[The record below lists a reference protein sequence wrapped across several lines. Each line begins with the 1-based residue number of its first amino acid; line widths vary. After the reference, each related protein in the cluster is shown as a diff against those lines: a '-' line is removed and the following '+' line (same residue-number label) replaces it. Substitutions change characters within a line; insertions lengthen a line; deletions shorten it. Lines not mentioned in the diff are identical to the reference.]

1 MTTKQ
6 RAGEF
11 SLGFILHSRM
21 HSSTH
26 GVSDVFCSYTYIS
39 PAFCPVLSFVVT
51 PKIPACGLLSADVAA
66 IVNNRAVNNSII
78 CHDSAQGVRHV

>member
-1 MTTKQ
+1 M
-6 RAGEF
+6 
-11 SLGFILHSRM
+11 
-21 HSSTH
+21 
-26 GVSDVFCSYTYIS
+26 FCSYTYIS
-39 PAFCPVLSFVVT
+39 SAFCPALSFVVT